1 MVNEIKLRS
10 LVYKEKKVALKIYGK
25 KKLKKTNLTVSYK
38 LKEISKISLLFWH
51 SIYKKMYNFM
61 DTNRLICFV
70 VEPIFKEVGSKRTVS
85 VVAYRSVGGEPR
97 GQ

>member
-38 LKEISKISLLFWH
+38 LKEISKISLLF
-51 SIYKKMYNFM
+51 
-61 DTNRLICFV
+61 
-70 VEPIFKEVGSKRTVS
+70 
-85 VVAYRSVGGEPR
+85 
-97 GQ
+97 